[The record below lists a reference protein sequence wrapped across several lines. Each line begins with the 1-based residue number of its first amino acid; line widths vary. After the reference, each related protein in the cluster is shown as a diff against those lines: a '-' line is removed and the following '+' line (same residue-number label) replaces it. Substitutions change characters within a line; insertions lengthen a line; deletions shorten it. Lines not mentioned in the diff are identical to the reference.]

1 MGASAPDRAADG
13 SDRARRPGNIDRAD
27 LARAGFVEPA
37 ASLAYVEARTGT
49 STEAAVRL
57 DRDLAVLSGCADPD
71 GALRAVVRLAEQH
84 PSAVAQVSG
93 APGWPQL
100 LRLLGVSTGAEDFF
114 ARNPGEL
121 AEFCGHAG
129 QGVPSAA
136 EVGRIVAGAGATGA
150 GESDVDVDGLRRRGR
165 RALLRIASADVEA
178 PDPVAAF
185 PPVGRAL
192 ADLADAEL
200 RAALVMARRRLRP
213 NGAVP
218 AGDGATAAGVV
229 ADHPAA
235 DRPDVP
241 LAIIAM
247 GKAGAR
253 ELNYVS
259 DLDILFVTDAEPG
272 DAVTVARATRLAR
285 EVLQVLDSYSAEPP
299 LWPVDTALRPEG
311 AQGVLVRTLASYD
324 AYYRRWAQNWEFQAL
339 LKARFA
345 AGDARLGA
353 AFTDL
358 AARVVWPASRRT
370 DFILDAQQMRRRVVD
385 HIPVADRERNVK
397 LSTGGLRD
405 VEFSAQLLQLV
416 HGRTDARL
424 RVRGTLEALR
434 ELSRH
439 GYIGRVEAAAL
450 DRDYCRLRV
459 LEHRVQLR
467 RLRRTHI
474 LPTDPAEARVLAR
487 AAGLGTEPGLIE
499 DEWRRIR
506 AEVARLQTAIF
517 YRPLLVAVA
526 RLDDDAAVLQPEQ
539 AEDRLRALGFVDPSG
554 ALGHIRALTD
564 GVSRRAEIQRHLL
577 PVLLQLLA
585 DGADPDYGLLAFRRL
600 SDELGETYWY
610 LRMLRDVPT
619 AAAALCRVLSGSR
632 YVGDTLGGQ
641 PEAAAWFGAAADL
654 EPRPRAPLERE
665 MAAIIARH
673 RGEDGARLILDR
685 LHAVRRRELLRLA
698 IGGVLN
704 RVDIMSVSQGVS
716 VVHAALLES
725 LLAWIDPVGRYQV
738 RFGVVGVGRFGG
750 GEQGFGSDL
759 DLIFV
764 CEDAGAGERTAAQA
778 REVAT
783 RLREALVDFRLPI
796 ELDLDLRP
804 EGRSGPLV
812 RTLDATRAYYERW
825 AEPWE
830 AQALLR
836 ACPIAGDQG
845 LLRRYFEVIDRFRY
859 PEGLDEASIRQIR
872 VLKAR
877 VEAERL
883 ERGVDPALH
892 LKLGR
897 GSLSDVEWVVQLI
910 QLRHAHDHPGLR
922 VVGTMAA
929 LAEAQRLGYLGE
941 LEAARL
947 RDAWTLA
954 SRVRSGY
961 KLFTGKSSDVLP
973 TGGPALEGTARLLG
987 YERGRSQDLVN
998 AYLAATR
1005 RARHVFE
1012 ARFLH

>member
-1 MGASAPDRAADG
+1 MT
-13 SDRARRPGNIDRAD
+13 
-27 LARAGFVEPA
+27 ARAGTPA
-37 ASLAYVEARTGT
+37 
-49 STEAAVRL
+49 EAAVRL

-71 GALRAVVRLAEQH
+71 GALRAVLRLAEQH
-84 PSAVAQVSG
+84 PAAVARVSG
-93 APGWPQL
+93 ASGWPQL
-100 LRLLGVSTGAEDFF
+100 LRLLGVSAGSEDFF

-129 QGVPSAA
+129 HGVPSAA
-136 EVGRIVAGAGATGA
+136 EVGRVVAGAAAAGA
-150 GESDVDVDGLRRRGR
+150 GESDGDADGTDGPDGDVDGLRRHGR
-165 RALLRIASADVEA
+165 RALLRIASADLEA

-185 PPVGRAL
+185 PAVGRAL

-200 RAALVMARRRLRP
+200 RAALRMARRRLRP
-213 NGAVP
+213 HGAAP
-218 AGDGATAAGVV
+218 AGDGAAADGVG
-229 ADHPAA
+229 ADHPAPEA
-235 DRPDVP
+235 DHPDVP

-358 AARVVWPASRRT
+358 AARVVWPASRRA
-370 DFILDAQQMRRRVVD
+370 DFILDAQQMRRRVVE
-385 HIPVADRERNVK
+385 HIPAADRERNVK
-397 LSTGGLRD
+397 LSAGGLRD

-439 GYIGRVEAAAL
+439 GYIGRVEAATL
-450 DRDYCRLRV
+450 DRDYRRLRV

-474 LPTDPAEARVLAR
+474 LPADPAEARVLAR
-487 AAGLGTEPGLIE
+487 AAGLGIEPGLIE

-526 RLDDDAAVLQPEQ
+526 RLDDEAAVLQPEQ

-600 SDELGETYWY
+600 SDELGEAYWY

-673 RGEDGARLILDR
+673 RGEDGETLILDR

-725 LLAWIDPVGRYQV
+725 LLTWIDPVGRYQV

-764 CEDAGAGERTAAQA
+764 CEDAGAGEQTAARA

-836 ACPIAGDQG
+836 ACPIAGDRG
-845 LLRRYFEVIDRFRY
+845 LLRRYFDVIDGFRY
-859 PEGLDEASIRQIR
+859 PEGLDEAAIRQIR

-877 VEAERL
+877 VESERL

-929 LAEAQRLGYLGE
+929 LAEAQRLGYLSE
-941 LEAARL
+941 LEAGRL
-947 RDAWTLA
+947 RDAWMLA

-961 KLFTGKSSDVLP
+961 MLFTGKSSDVLP
-973 TGGPALEGTARLLG
+973 TGGAALEGTARLLG